1 MLQLRPTFSES
12 WYRVV
17 NLRPRLRGTAQI
29 SRQYY
34 RGERWYVVRDPA
46 GNQYHRLS
54 DAAYRFIGLLDG
66 KRTVGEAWD
75 LVGGQLADDA
85 PTQPEVIQ
93 ILSQLYAANLVET
106 DVPPDAQVLLRR
118 HKMQLKRQWQSRLMN
133 LMFPRIPIWDP
144 DRFLKLWLPVCKV
157 FFSKFGAILWLLV
170 VGAAVVMAAPHW
182 KELYK
187 GFENSLQI
195 GQNPENIFWL
205 FVSFWVLK
213 FFHELGHAFATR
225 RFGGECHEMGIMFLV
240 FVPTPYVD
248 ASSAWAFPN
257 KWARMFVGAGGM
269 IVELFLAAIAIFI
282 WLNVKDSG
290 GVLPLFLVNVI
301 FWASFTT
308 VLFNANP
315 LLRYD
320 GYYMLSDYLELPNL
334 QQRSREYSLGLIKRH
349 VFKIKP
355 TQPLPTPM
363 ARFWL
368 FTYNIFSSIYRII
381 VGLTIILYVT
391 FQIPILGVLMGISG
405 VVTWIAMPIGKLFKY
420 LALDPELHRKR
431 VWPIIFSSVVAASI
445 VGLIGLLPVPVR
457 VRGEGVLDPAEK
469 AVLYARTPGFIDQ
482 VVARNGQ
489 RLKKDD
495 VILICA
501 NRELEVEIRKTSA
514 ELEKTRAQL
523 IAAGVEDTA
532 QAQAAQEYLQSQQ
545 KYLTQL
551 QTRKER
557 LVVKSPIDGFL
568 VAPDIENFV
577 GKFIPEGQQV
587 AVVQETQKLRVKG
600 IFTQDDGELV
610 YNVLKEDPN
619 RVPEVK
625 LAGDIEWRYNAHDP
639 LKGSWMT
646 VFNAATGVLPHPLM
660 GQAGGGEA
668 MVDPRDNTGVRSA
681 EGHFEFRVGIENAS
695 SRYVPGQRAYVRMK
709 IMNRPLAWQAARYV
723 MQLIQ
728 KRTGESQWM

>member
-17 NLRPRLRGTAQI
+17 NLKPRLRGTAQI

-66 KRTVGEAWD
+66 RRTVGEAWD

-118 HKMQLKRQWQSRLMN
+118 HKMQMKRQWQSRLMN

-144 DRFLKLWLPVCKV
+144 NRFLKLWIPLVRI
-157 FFSKFGAILWLLV
+157 FFSKFGALLWLIV
-170 VGAAVVMAAPHW
+170 VGSACALAAPHW
-182 KELYK
+182 KDLYK

-205 FVSFWVLK
+205 FTSFWVLK

-248 ASSAWAFPN
+248 ASSAWAFPSR
-257 KWARMFVGAGGM
+257 WQRMFVGAGGM
-269 IVELFLAAIAIFI
+269 IVELFLAAIALFI
-282 WLNVKDSG
+282 WINVKDSG
-290 GVLPLFLVNVI
+290 GVLPLFLVNII

-320 GYYMLSDYLELPNL
+320 GYYILSDFLELPNL
-334 QQRSREYSLGLIKRH
+334 QQRSREYTLGLIKRH
-349 VFKIKP
+349 IFKVKAM
-355 TQPLPTPM
+355 QPLPTPM

-381 VGLTIILYVT
+381 IGLTIILYVT
-391 FQIPILGVLMGISG
+391 FQVPILGVLMGIAG
-405 VVTWIAMPIGKLFKY
+405 VATWLIMPIGKLFKY
-420 LALDPELHRKR
+420 LAIDPELHRKR
-431 VWPIIFSSVVAASI
+431 TWPIIFSTMTAAAI
-445 VGLIGLLPVPVR
+445 VLLIGLIPFPVR
-457 VRGEGVLDPAEK
+457 VRGEGVLDPVAK
-469 AVLYARTPGFIDQ
+469 AVIHSRTSGFIDQ
-482 VVARNGQ
+482 IVAHNGQ
-489 RLKKDD
+489 RMKKGD
-495 VILICA
+495 VILVCTS
-501 NRELEVEIRKTSA
+501 RELDTEIRKIQA
-514 ELEKTRAQL
+514 EIAKTQVQL
-523 IAAGVEDTA
+523 VAAGVEDTA

-545 KYLTQL
+545 KYLAQL
-551 QTRKER
+551 KDRKAN
-557 LVVKSPIDGFL
+557 LVMISPIDGYL
-568 VAPDIENFV
+568 VAPDIENAL
-577 GKFIPEGQQV
+577 GKFLPEGQQV
-587 AVVQETQKLRVKG
+587 ALVQETQKLRVKG
-600 IFTQDDGELV
+600 TLTQDDAELV
-610 YNVLKEDPN
+610 FEALKRDPN
-619 RVPEVK
+619 KTPEVK
-625 LAGDIEWRYNAHDP
+625 LAGDIEWKYNGHDP
-639 LKGSWMT
+639 LSGNSIM
-646 VFNAATGVLPHPLM
+646 VFNGATQMLPHPML
-660 GQAGGGEA
+660 GGPGGGEA
-668 MVDPRDNTGVRSA
+668 MVDPRDQQGVRSA
-681 EGHFEFRVGIENAS
+681 EGHFEFRVPIDNAAS
-695 SRYVPGQRAYVRMK
+695 IYIPGQRAFIRMK
-709 IMNRPLAWQAARYV
+709 IMNRPLIWQGARYV

-728 KRTGESQWM
+728 KRTGESHWM